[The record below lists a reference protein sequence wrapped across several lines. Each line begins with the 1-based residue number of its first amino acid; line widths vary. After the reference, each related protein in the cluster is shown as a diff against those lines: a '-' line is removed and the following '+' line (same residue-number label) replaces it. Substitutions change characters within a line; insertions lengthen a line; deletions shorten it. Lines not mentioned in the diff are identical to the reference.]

1 MSETDFAAQVRKA
14 LDNLKETLESAGS
27 SLDRVLSVQCWVSDW
42 TNWQAMNE
50 IYVTYFTHEP
60 KPVRA
65 TVESGLLPP
74 YMFENRAVAY
84 VDD

>member
-1 MSETDFAAQVRKA
+1 M
-14 LDNLKETLESAGS
+14 
-27 SLDRVLSVQCWVSDW
+27 
-42 TNWQAMNE
+42 MNA

-74 YMFENRAVAY
+74 YMFEIQAIAY
-84 VDD
+84 VDE